1 MMSHAD
7 IRANLYDYVRGELA
21 PDEREALEHHLD
33 SCEDCRRDAE
43 TIGRLLSDLGRG
55 GRSPNSERPDAYWQ
69 SFAIRVEQELARDRR
84 RWALS
89 EWASA
94 RLAPWGPAGW
104 RPSVALVGAVS
115 AIVLSIGLWLTSDP
129 FSGGTIQGDGA
140 VPVMGVTSQQAVE
153 EYLTGSR
160 MLLIGIANMSPEE
173 GKSIDLSLERTAAR
187 SLVRQARLLADE
199 PLDERSQ
206 ELIGELERI
215 LIELAN
221 LEESADVPAIDIIRT
236 GLRQQNL
243 LFKIR
248 MAEDQ
253 LGR

>member
-1 MMSHAD
+1 MSHAD
-7 IRANLYDYVRGELA
+7 IRANLYDFLLCELA
-21 PDEREALEHHLD
+21 QEEREAIEHHLA
-33 SCEDCRRDAE
+33 SCGDCRRDAE
-43 TIGRLLSDLGRG
+43 TLGSLLSEFPREE
-55 GRSPNSERPDAYWQ
+55 RSPNNERPDAYWQ
-69 SFAIRVEQELARDRR
+69 SFASRVEQELVRDRR
-84 RWALS
+84 HWALS
-89 EWASA
+89 QWASA
-94 RLAPWGPAGW
+94 RLASWAPTGW
-104 RPSVALVGAVS
+104 RPSVALVGGVS
-115 AIVLSIGLWLTSDP
+115 AIVLSIGLWLTSGP
-129 FSGGTIQGDGA
+129 FSGETPRGDA
-140 VPVMGVTSQQAVE
+140 VVSVMGVSSQKAVE

-173 GKSIDLSLERTAAR
+173 GKPIDLSLERTAAR
-187 SLVRQARLLADE
+187 SLVRQARLLSGE
-199 PLDERSQ
+199 HLDERSQ

-236 GLRQQNL
+236 GVRQQNL